1 MNKWTIGEKNILVK
15 NKKFNLSAERVVS
28 KKINKKFNSEI
39 FKFKIKLQ
47 FHDNINNLLE
57 LNDSNID
64 TLKDGLEKIFNKV
77 KSSYRKRDGPFYIQM
92 NLSFDGLKKE
102 FLKSGIVDLFG
113 NVDSKNIVYWLIN
126 QLDQVNQS
134 SDNLIF
140 SNNLFID
147 ILIIKTVKPSGK
159 NNDCSKI
166 FTISKFSDSISKIVK
181 KIKNNYFF
189 INEIK
194 KGFVDMSLYFEE
206 QFFEDSFNCILI
218 SIYFGLIYDKFN
230 NDMKKTLIYIDS
242 KFRSLEHFQK
252 IFIKEYNLFEI
263 GFFSGKTNIKLYDY
277 ISKIIKKNIL
287 IFVKKKN
294 NSCKL
299 IYSTNHKNINC
310 LKILIEED
318 HCKFVFNNINLE
330 QKNKT
335 FCDYC
340 LKSFFKINLHK
351 CKREKC
357 INCFFYKNSFQNE
370 FNFKICHNNK
380 INNTNYTCKYCF
392 KTMTNSDCKI
402 RHMTLNVEDC
412 TRIMFCQKCENFYYK
427 KSPHTCGE
435 FFCKKCLKQHSK
447 QYFCSTTI
455 SLKKKHIKETVFFLD
470 LKYVNKCL
478 YYISISEFVN
488 NNLIIIYYFYKN
500 YDFYKKII
508 FNTQSFIIENTE
520 IINCNVNLDIIDI
533 IEILDM
539 SNLKPKFILEQRH
552 FDYFIN
558 NIYLLDSKVLSKDSL
573 IYCIK
578 YKYFSLMSINQ
589 YITYDPLFI
598 LKHSNLELCPFYL
611 IDLDHLNLSINN
623 NMSNLVLSDFTK
635 SYKNSDYNMFEYL
648 YYYKN
653 DIKHINELNYSEFIE
668 KSTIY
673 RFTIFIY
680 SINSINSILKTINS
694 EMKSYVKSN
703 EFKFK
708 CITQKQSFSS
718 SVFNLFLNTLDD
730 QKLPTLSSST
740 PGNINNTSK
749 YEICFCETLT
759 ELHLKQFTNHS
770 IKSYINGNGEQFSKD
785 KFSLDW

>member
-287 IFVKKKN
+287 IFVKKK
-294 NSCKL
+294 K
-299 IYSTNHKNINC
+299 
-310 LKILIEED
+310 
-318 HCKFVFNNINLE
+318 
-330 QKNKT
+330 
-335 FCDYC
+335 
-340 LKSFFKINLHK
+340 
-351 CKREKC
+351 
-357 INCFFYKNSFQNE
+357 
-370 FNFKICHNNK
+370 
-380 INNTNYTCKYCF
+380 
-392 KTMTNSDCKI
+392 
-402 RHMTLNVEDC
+402 
-412 TRIMFCQKCENFYYK
+412 
-427 KSPHTCGE
+427 
-435 FFCKKCLKQHSK
+435 
-447 QYFCSTTI
+447 
-455 SLKKKHIKETVFFLD
+455 
-470 LKYVNKCL
+470 
-478 YYISISEFVN
+478 
-488 NNLIIIYYFYKN
+488 
-500 YDFYKKII
+500 
-508 FNTQSFIIENTE
+508 
-520 IINCNVNLDIIDI
+520 
-533 IEILDM
+533 
-539 SNLKPKFILEQRH
+539 
-552 FDYFIN
+552 
-558 NIYLLDSKVLSKDSL
+558 
-573 IYCIK
+573 
-578 YKYFSLMSINQ
+578 
-589 YITYDPLFI
+589 
-598 LKHSNLELCPFYL
+598 
-611 IDLDHLNLSINN
+611 
-623 NMSNLVLSDFTK
+623 
-635 SYKNSDYNMFEYL
+635 
-648 YYYKN
+648 
-653 DIKHINELNYSEFIE
+653 
-668 KSTIY
+668 
-673 RFTIFIY
+673 
-680 SINSINSILKTINS
+680 
-694 EMKSYVKSN
+694 
-703 EFKFK
+703 
-708 CITQKQSFSS
+708 
-718 SVFNLFLNTLDD
+718 
-730 QKLPTLSSST
+730 
-740 PGNINNTSK
+740 
-749 YEICFCETLT
+749 
-759 ELHLKQFTNHS
+759 
-770 IKSYINGNGEQFSKD
+770 
-785 KFSLDW
+785 